1 MKKVSVVFSVL
12 ILMSAFV
19 LMRPA
24 GAVKQ
29 SMTERYEGAPAS
41 GEAGAYTFDVAHTF
55 IGFKVKHMGLI
66 DVPGF
71 FRDFKGTINYDSK
84 DVAKS
89 TVEFT
94 AKMTSVDT
102 GIAPRDAHLRRDD
115 FFDVEKFPEM
125 TFKSTKLEKRG
136 DQWYMTGDLT
146 MKAVTKSVTM
156 PINITG
162 FLPAGQRDGGT
173 MGVTA
178 QTTINR
184 KDFGVAYDRKLP
196 TGTSAVSDEVK
207 IDLQI
212 EAKRAIPAAASDA
225 AVSRP

>member
-1 MKKVSVVFSVL
+1 MKKFAFL
-12 ILMSAFV
+12 LLFAAAAAGLMSRSATQ
-19 LMRPA
+19 
-24 GAVKQ
+24 AVNM
-29 SMTERYEGAPAS
+29 SFADRYVSAAATGES
-41 GEAGAYTFDVAHTF
+41 GKYDFDTAHTF

-71 FRDFKGTINYDSK
+71 FRDFKGTINYDAK
-84 DVAKS
+84 DVARS

-115 FFDVEKFPEM
+115 FFDVEKFPDM
-125 TFKSTKLEKRG
+125 TFKSTKVEKKG
-136 DQWYMTGDLT
+136 EQWYMTGNLT
-146 MKAVTKSVTM
+146 MKAVTRSVTM

-196 TGTSAVSDEVK
+196 TGTSAVADDIK

-212 EAKRAIPAAASDA
+212 EAKRALPAPAADT